1 MHTDGL
7 TPSRG
12 VWACLGVVT
21 ALACLAVAAKGWT
34 VALDD
39 VALIIGVSALFICI
53 GAAYARWRSSPA
65 ISAAC
70 GALAFFILSTAA
82 LASLSYIGVSVGR
95 PLVDAQF
102 ARLDAA
108 AGFDWNAHLAAVLAR
123 PWLAQVLTLAYFS
136 CQVQFM
142 VVILGLALVNRK
154 ALGEFMI
161 LYAATA
167 AIVVVV
173 SVALPAAGAY
183 IHHAPD
189 PNLIARL
196 PDPEAG
202 RWHMRDFTALRDG
215 SFQHLSIGGIEGL
228 ITFPS
233 FHTALGVLFARALLR
248 LPYLGLAGIAL
259 NGVMIIST
267 LSIGGH
273 YRVDVLAGGGIALA
287 AVAALQAARTVA
299 VPCAGARR
307 RGLSGLK
314 PVGLNALLLSLDP
327 RTPPR

>member
-1 MHTDGL
+1 MDRRTGRRRADRCRERVVYLHRSGL
-7 TPSRG
+7 RT
-12 VWACLGVVT
+12 
-21 ALACLAVAAKGWT
+21 LAS
-34 VALDD
+34 
-39 VALIIGVSALFICI
+39 I
-53 GAAYARWRSSPA
+53 ARHLRRLRRP
-65 ISAAC
+65 
-70 GALAFFILSTAA
+70 GFFILSTAV
-82 LASLSYIGVSVGR
+82 LASLSYVGVSVGR

-273 YRVDVLAGGGIALA
+273 YLVDVLAGGGIALA
-287 AVAALQAARTVA
+287 AVAALQAAHGRGPLRRGAAERPVR
-299 VPCAGARR
+299 PEARR
-307 RGLSGLK
+307 
-314 PVGLNALLLSLDP
+314 P
-327 RTPPR
+327 